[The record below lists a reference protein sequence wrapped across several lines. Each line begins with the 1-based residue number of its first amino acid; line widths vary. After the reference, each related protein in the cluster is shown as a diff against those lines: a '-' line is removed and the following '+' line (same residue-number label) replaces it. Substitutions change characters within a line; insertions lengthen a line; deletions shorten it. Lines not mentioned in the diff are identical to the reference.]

1 MDVNFR
7 ISLRFHRYNHN
18 SLVIVAM
25 KIQRISHNMFMK
37 VLCMMLSWVIV
48 YAPWACKQLHAC
60 PSMRVA
66 TPCLLIMH
74 EPPRQRCTTSR
85 LLATFDRHTRVIVV
99 EHYEARSAYHSSRTR
114 CRRHRVSSFV
124 EVEDSLTFSSFHT
137 LVILARRKN
146 ITGLTYIIVLWLLE
160 HRSRARAALA
170 ILVHRYFPAFM
181 LLQFFDTLEF
191 PGRRT
196 SR

>member
-25 KIQRISHNMFMK
+25 EIQRISHNMFMK

-66 TPCLLIMH
+66 TLCLLIMH

-99 EHYEARSAYHSSRTR
+99 EHYEARSAYHSLTCSLSSSSSVVIRRGWRQPDIFEFPRVGNSCSSQEYHGSDLYYRTM
-114 CRRHRVSSFV
+114 
-124 EVEDSLTFSSFHT
+124 
-137 LVILARRKN
+137 A
-146 ITGLTYIIVLWLLE
+146 
-160 HRSRARAALA
+160 ARA
-170 ILVHRYFPAFM
+170 
-181 LLQFFDTLEF
+181 
-191 PGRRT
+191 
-196 SR
+196 